1 MQRNT
6 HIDIAKF
13 QNKNVT
19 SNFNKYFIPAELRIL
34 EVKGRVFQVSDQDNR
49 FQALSD
55 GEEHR
60 VIDTYTR
67 AIACQPM
74 CARLG
79 SLHLKRCVAIL
90 VHKC

>member
-1 MQRNT
+1 MQHNT
-6 HIDIAKF
+6 HTDIAKC

-19 SNFNKYFIPAELRIL
+19 NNFKYFIPVELRIL
-34 EVKGRVFQVSDQDNR
+34 KVKGRVFQVSDQDNR

-67 AIACQPM
+67 AIACHQ
-74 CARLG
+74 R
-79 SLHLKRCVAIL
+79 
-90 VHKC
+90 VHG